1 MQIAAASPA
10 VMAATP
16 NAALQT
22 QAQTALAQLA
32 EDFAVLEDSDPVSAF
47 EVARTPMRRR
57 GGTLRQGNFEYP
69 SFRQSRIAAA
79 VCVAMSTNNTRRVER
94 VILSPRKTITHML
107 DANSAGRER
116 LRPQAASKKTM
127 AVINPLYDFAS
138 EEKAPPSFPIS
149 GSLRPRRLG
158 RAQRWAIRDRPLQRR
173 TMTSCRPH
181 GHGLAIRG
189 ERY

>member
-1 MQIAAASPA
+1 MASPYSTMQIAAASPA

-79 VCVAMSTNNTRRVER
+79 VC
-94 VILSPRKTITHML
+94 
-107 DANSAGRER
+107 G
-116 LRPQAASKKTM
+116 
-127 AVINPLYDFAS
+127 
-138 EEKAPPSFPIS
+138 
-149 GSLRPRRLG
+149 
-158 RAQRWAIRDRPLQRR
+158 
-173 TMTSCRPH
+173 
-181 GHGLAIRG
+181 
-189 ERY
+189 